1 MPEFDLPLTFIR
13 QDHSKCIYRLLSSSK
28 KRSNFFRGRNINGDR
43 CRCSRP
49 YISFVI
55 SNWPPGGFVILVGA
69 RLQFGRV
76 RKNDDDDDEEFL
88 PGGGRLFRINS
99 RRFTCF
105 CFRRSQRAT
114 AAICPSASSGVTP
127 FHPRRNAEVKCTSVL
142 SSVDIDARSC
152 DRKSAECSK
161 ILLPVTTAWKEV
173 LPSNFKVFRSDENV
187 FGYKNPSTA
196 ARTAA

>member
-1 MPEFDLPLTFIR
+1 MLLNSIWIVVYKILPDAITQKRGSMPEFDLPLTFIR

-76 RKNDDDDDEEFL
+76 RKNDDDDDDDEESL

-105 CFRRSQRAT
+105 CFRRSQR
-114 AAICPSASSGVTP
+114 GDGGDLP
-127 FHPRRNAEVKCTSVL
+127 FC
-142 SSVDIDARSC
+142 IQRSH
-152 DRKSAECSK
+152 S
-161 ILLPVTTAWKEV
+161 I
-173 LPSNFKVFRSDENV
+173 
-187 FGYKNPSTA
+187 PSTA
-196 ARTAA
+196 QRGG